1 MDKKTALQN
10 SDEVILFIKKAISK
24 KQDLLST
31 WSRQEDAEILST
43 VEHLQKKMKN
53 KDIILP
59 VEFCEKAFARLNYDY
74 AERNVACTGIGAL
87 GCFLIDYLLTYQKL
101 SIATKNLYRFSNQQT
116 EKKLRQNEWYN
127 YAIGR
132 IFDLALDQKNKTNI
146 IEKRNVISVS
156 KGREKE

>member
-31 WSRQEDAEILST
+31 WSRQEDVEILST

-132 IFDLALDQKNKTNI
+132 IFDLALEQKNKTYIVQKTKI
-146 IEKRNVISVS
+146 ISS
-156 KGREKE
+156 LSGREKE